1 MKKKVLIF
9 NVAIIA
15 LSLLFVFISGIKITQ
30 NSQYQTAAREVIA
43 LTRAYSANYNENV
56 AKNVPQNVRVTVVDS
71 DFKVIADSKDASI
84 VGTMHD
90 SREELTA
97 AIIGEPKVVTRY
109 SGTLNEDMVYY
120 AEKVDIDGGFVL
132 VRVAIPVESVK
143 GYVLNTA
150 GYMALTLIFA
160 LLAAFIASLLINANL
175 LKPLETIKNNLGAI
189 ADGKRADKP
198 LAIKDKDLKEV
209 YGEID
214 EISDKLQNTFTE
226 LKGEREKLNYVLSN
240 VTDGIIVLEQN
251 GDISVINAAAKEF
264 LKIPDVTGKPYYTLS
279 VDEGFT
285 SAIKAAVSEREV
297 RETEFSAYGKYY
309 SVSVKPLDGGY
320 AVIVLNDITSAKL
333 AEKTRS
339 EFFANASH
347 ELKTPLTAIK
357 GFNEILFMTSS
368 VEKAKELS
376 EKIGAQ
382 VDRIVKLINDMLALS
397 RLETED
403 KPVNE
408 TVDLGEVLQSVKD
421 ELTPLADKNKVKLSV
436 AGGGKVKM
444 SGRHAEELVKNLL
457 ENAVRYTGGGGYAKA
472 TVEKTGDKL
481 ILSVEDDGIGIADED
496 KERIF
501 ERFYRV
507 DKSRSQKT
515 GGTGLGLA
523 IVKHICN
530 LYGFKFALT
539 SKLGVGTKIVV
550 ELPA

>member
-15 LSLLFVFISGIKITQ
+15 ASLIFAFISGIKITQ
-30 NSQYQTAAREVIA
+30 NSQYQTAEREVIA
-43 LTRAYSANYNENV
+43 LTRAYSANYNDKVTENV
-56 AKNVPQNVRVTVVDS
+56 PKNVRVTVIDS
-71 DFKVIADSKDASI
+71 DFKVIADSEDGSI

-90 SREELTA
+90 NREELTA

-120 AEKVDIDGGFVL
+120 AEKVDTGSGFVL

-143 GYVLNTA
+143 GYVFNTV

-175 LKPLETIKNNLGAI
+175 LKPLEAIKNNLGAI

-198 LAIKDKDLKEV
+198 LVIKDKDLKEV

-214 EISDKLQNTFTE
+214 EIADKLQKTFTE
-226 LKGEREKLNYVLSN
+226 LKGEREKLDYVLSN
-240 VTDGIIVLEQN
+240 VTDGIVVLEQS

-279 VDEGFT
+279 VDEEFI
-285 SAIKAAVSEREV
+285 SAIKAAVSERAA
-297 RETEFSAYGKYY
+297 RETGFSAFGRYY

-320 AVIVLNDITSAKL
+320 TVVVLNDITSAKL

-357 GFNEILFMTSS
+357 GFNEILSMTSS
-368 VEKAKELS
+368 DEKAKELS

-403 KPVNE
+403 KPADE
-408 TVDLGEVLQSVKD
+408 TVDLGEVLKSVKE
-421 ELTPLADKNKVKLSV
+421 ELTPLADKNKVELSV
-436 AGGGKVKM
+436 TGGGKVKM
-444 SGRHAEELVKNLL
+444 NGRHAEELVKNLL
-457 ENAVRYTGGGGYAKA
+457 ENAVRYTDGGGYAKA
-472 TVEKTGDKL
+472 SVKKSGDKL
-481 ILSVEDDGIGIADED
+481 ILTVEDDGIGIADED

-530 LYGFKFALT
+530 LYGFKLTLT